1 MLHRILQRKLA
12 KYTIYSFPRIDY
24 NEINIFSGGTCMK
37 KSQFWQKLSPLVL
50 PIAFQQLM
58 GALVSTS
65 DTLMMGLIDQS
76 SLSAVS
82 LATQI
87 SFVVSLFCFGL
98 TGAGSLLAAQYWGK
112 GSKPDVEQVF
122 AVMLRPMA
130 LVGGLF
136 TAASLL
142 IPQLL
147 MRIFTPDP
155 ELIRLG
161 AAYLRAVSFSY
172 VLMCVN
178 QSYLTILRNSGRAAT
193 ATVITS
199 TGVVLNIFLNAVL
212 IFGLLGFPALGAVG
226 AALATTVTRMVEF
239 VWVLM
244 ETARPD
250 RIKLRKSYLF
260 GRCPLEKDYW
270 KHGTILTANNVVWGV
285 GITMGSVILGRLG
298 SDAVAANSIAMT
310 MKNLVNC
317 FCMGLATGGAILVG
331 NELGADH
338 LETAKQYGGK
348 VVRIAL
354 ISGAITAVFLI
365 ALTPVISNLAEL
377 SPTSQEYLKWMIV
390 VCAINL
396 IGMSNNSAIISG
408 IFPAGGD
415 TRFGFICDCIT
426 LWVIV
431 VPLGFLAAFVWELPI
446 WVVYIFINMD
456 EWVKIP
462 AVFHHY
468 KKYNWVRNLTRQEE
482 SL

>member
-1 MLHRILQRKLA
+1 MDNRLFWKKL
-12 KYTIYSFPRIDY
+12 
-24 NEINIFSGGTCMK
+24 
-37 KSQFWQKLSPLVL
+37 LPLVF

-58 GALVSTS
+58 SALVSTS
-65 DTLMMGLIDQS
+65 DTLMMGLIDQA

-87 SFVVSLFCFGL
+87 TFVVSLFIFGL

-112 GSKPDVEQVF
+112 GSKDDVEQVF
-122 AVMLRPMA
+122 AVMLRPMTA
-130 LVGGLF
+130 VGGIF
-136 TAASLL
+136 TLAALL
-142 IPQLL
+142 CPGLL

-161 AAYLRAVSFSY
+161 SGYLRAVSLSY
-172 VLMCVN
+172 VLMCIN
-178 QSYLTILRNSGRAAT
+178 QSYLTILRNSGRAGT
-193 ATVITS
+193 ATVIS
-199 TGVVLNIFLNAVL
+199 SSGVVVNIALNAVL
-212 IFGLLGFPALGAVG
+212 IFGLLGLPALGAVG
-226 AALATTVTRMVEF
+226 AALATTLTRVLEF
-239 VWVLM
+239 VWVIA

-250 RIKLRKSYLF
+250 RIKLRKRYLF
-260 GRCPLEKDYW
+260 GRCPLKKDYW
-270 KHGTILTANNVVWGV
+270 KHGTILTANNVIWGV

-317 FCMGLATGGAILVG
+317 FCMGLASGGAILVG
-331 NELGADH
+331 NELGANRLD
-338 LETAKQYGGK
+338 TAKQYGGK
-348 VVRIAL
+348 VVRLAL
-354 ISGAITAVFLI
+354 LSGTVTAVFLI
-365 ALTPVISNLAEL
+365 AMTPVIVNLAEL
-377 SPTSQEYLKWMIV
+377 SVQSQEYLRWMIV
-390 VCAINL
+390 VCAVNL

-415 TRFGFICDCIT
+415 TRFGFICDIIT

-431 VPLGFLAAFVWELPI
+431 VPLGMLGAFVWELPI

-468 KKYNWVRNLTRQEE
+468 RKYKWVRNLTIKEE
-482 SL
+482 TP

>member
-1 MLHRILQRKLA
+1 MDNRAFWKKL
-12 KYTIYSFPRIDY
+12 T
-24 NEINIFSGGTCMK
+24 
-37 KSQFWQKLSPLVL
+37 PLVF

-58 GALVSTS
+58 SALVSTS
-65 DTLMMGLIDQS
+65 DTLMMGLIDQA

-87 SFVVSLFCFGL
+87 SFVVSLFIFGL

-112 GSKPDVEQVF
+112 GSRGDVEQVF
-122 AVMLRPMA
+122 AIMLRPMA

-136 TAASLL
+136 TLASLFV
-142 IPQLL
+142 PGLL
-147 MRIFTPDP
+147 MRIFTPDG

-161 AAYLRAVSFSY
+161 SGYLRAVALSY
-172 VLMCVN
+172 LLMCIN
-178 QSYLTILRNSGRAAT
+178 QSYLCIMRNSGRAGT
-193 ATVITS
+193 ATVISS
-199 TGVVLNIFLNAVL
+199 TGVVLNIALNAIL

-226 AALATTVTRMVEF
+226 AALATTITRVVEF
-239 VWVLM
+239 IWVLA

-250 RIKLRKSYLF
+250 RIKLRKEFLF
-260 GRCPLEKDYW
+260 GKCSLEGDFW
-270 KHGTILTANNVVWGV
+270 KHGVILTANNVVWGV

-317 FCMGLATGGAILVG
+317 FCMGLASGGAILVG
-331 NELGADH
+331 NELGANN
-338 LETAKQYGGK
+338 LELAKAYGGK
-348 VVRIAL
+348 VVRLALGSGAVTAIFL
-354 ISGAITAVFLI
+354 ISM
-365 ALTPVISNLAEL
+365 TPVITQIAEL
-377 SPTSQEYLKWMIV
+377 SPTSQEYLQWMIV

-426 LWVIV
+426 LWCIV
-431 VPLGFLAAFVWELPI
+431 VPLGLLGAFVWHLPI

-468 KKYNWVRNLTRQEE
+468 RKYRWVRNLTREE
-482 SL
+482 T

>member
-1 MLHRILQRKLA
+1 MLRRDEFWRKL
-12 KYTIYSFPRIDY
+12 T
-24 NEINIFSGGTCMK
+24 
-37 KSQFWQKLSPLVL
+37 PLVF

-58 GALVSTS
+58 SALVSTS
-65 DTLMMGLIDQS
+65 DTLMMGLIDQA

-87 SFVVSLFCFGL
+87 SFVLSLFCFGL

-112 GSKPDVEQVF
+112 GSKEDVEQVF
-122 AVMLRPMA
+122 AIMLRPMA
-130 LVGGLF
+130 FVGGAFML
-136 TAASLL
+136 AAML

-161 AAYLRAVSFSY
+161 SGYLRTVALSY
-172 VLMCVN
+172 LISCIN
-178 QSYLTILRNSGRAAT
+178 QSYLCIMRNSGRNAKAT
-193 ATVITS
+193 LISSSA
-199 TGVVLNIFLNAVL
+199 VVLNIVLNAVL
-212 IFGLLGFPALGAVG
+212 IFGLFGLPALGAVG
-226 AALATTVTRMVEF
+226 AALATTLTRGVEF
-239 VWVLM
+239 AWVLA
-244 ETARPD
+244 ETAKPG
-250 RIKLRKSYLF
+250 RIKLRRRYFLGKC
-260 GRCPLEKDYW
+260 GLEGDYW
-270 KHGTILTANNVVWGV
+270 KHGTILVANNVIWGV

-317 FCMGLATGGAILVG
+317 FCMGLASGGAILVG

-338 LETAKQYGGK
+338 LDTAKSYGGR
-348 VVRIAL
+348 VVRLAL
-354 ISGAITAVFLI
+354 ISGAVTAVFLI
-365 ALTPVISNLAEL
+365 GLTPVILNLAEL
-377 SPTSQEYLKWMIV
+377 SAQSQTYLRWMIV

-415 TRFGFICDCIT
+415 TRFGFICDVIT
-426 LWVIV
+426 LWFIV
-431 VPLGFLAAFVWELPI
+431 VPLGFLGAFVLDLPI

-468 KKYNWVRNLTRQEE
+468 RKYLWVRNLTREE
-482 SL
+482 T

>member
-1 MLHRILQRKLA
+1 MNNKEFWRKL
-12 KYTIYSFPRIDY
+12 T
-24 NEINIFSGGTCMK
+24 
-37 KSQFWQKLSPLVL
+37 PLVF

-58 GALVSTS
+58 SALVSTS

-87 SFVVSLFCFGL
+87 TFVLSLFCFGL

-112 GSKPDVEQVF
+112 GSKPEVEQVF

-130 LVGGLF
+130 AAGMLF
-136 TAASLL
+136 TLAALL
-142 IPQLL
+142 CPGLL

-161 AAYLRAVSFSY
+161 SGYLRAVSLSY
-172 VLMCVN
+172 VLMCIN
-178 QSYLTILRNSGRAAT
+178 QSYLTILRNSGRAGT
-193 ATVITS
+193 ATVISS
-199 TGVVLNIFLNAVL
+199 TGVVVNIALNAVL
-212 IFGLLGFPALGAVG
+212 IFGLLGLPALGAVG
-226 AALATTVTRMVEF
+226 AALATTLTRVLEF
-239 VWVLM
+239 IWVLA

-250 RIKLRKSYLF
+250 RIKLRKGYLF
-260 GRCPLEKDYW
+260 GRCPLKKDYW
-270 KHGTILTANNVVWGV
+270 KHGVILTANNVIWGV

-317 FCMGLATGGAILVG
+317 FCMGLASGGAILVG
-331 NELGADH
+331 NELGADN
-338 LETAKQYGGK
+338 LETAKKYGGK
-348 VVRIAL
+348 VVRLAL
-354 ISGAITAVFLI
+354 LSGAITAVFLI
-365 ALTPVISNLAEL
+365 SMTPVILNLAEL
-377 SPTSQEYLKWMIV
+377 SDQSREYLRWMIV

-415 TRFGFICDCIT
+415 TRFGFICDIIT

-431 VPLGFLAAFVWELPI
+431 VPLGMLGAFVWELPI

-468 KKYNWVRNLTRQEE
+468 KKYKWVRNLTKQEDAP
-482 SL
+482 

>member
-1 MLHRILQRKLA
+1 MDNRLFWKKL
-12 KYTIYSFPRIDY
+12 
-24 NEINIFSGGTCMK
+24 
-37 KSQFWQKLSPLVL
+37 LPLVF

-58 GALVSTS
+58 SALVSTS
-65 DTLMMGLIDQS
+65 DTLMMGLIDQA

-87 SFVVSLFCFGL
+87 TFVASLFIFGL

-112 GSKPDVEQVF
+112 GSKDDVEQVF
-122 AVMLRPMA
+122 AVMLRPMTA
-130 LVGGLF
+130 VGGIF
-136 TAASLL
+136 TLAALL
-142 IPQLL
+142 CPGLL

-161 AAYLRAVSFSY
+161 SGYLRAVSLSY
-172 VLMCVN
+172 VLMCIN
-178 QSYLTILRNSGRAAT
+178 QSYLTILRNSGRAGT
-193 ATVITS
+193 ATVIS
-199 TGVVLNIFLNAVL
+199 SSGVVVNIALNAVL
-212 IFGLLGFPALGAVG
+212 IFGLLGLPALGAVG
-226 AALATTVTRMVEF
+226 AALATTLTRVLEF
-239 VWVLM
+239 VWVIA

-250 RIKLRKSYLF
+250 RIKLRKRYLF
-260 GRCPLEKDYW
+260 GRCPLRKDYW
-270 KHGTILTANNVVWGV
+270 KHGTILTANNVIWGV

-317 FCMGLATGGAILVG
+317 FCMGLASGGAILVG
-331 NELGADH
+331 NELGANRLD
-338 LETAKQYGGK
+338 TAKQYGGK
-348 VVRIAL
+348 VVRLAL
-354 ISGAITAVFLI
+354 LSGAVTAVFLI
-365 ALTPVISNLAEL
+365 AMTPVIVNLAEL
-377 SPTSQEYLKWMIV
+377 SVQSQEYLRWMIV
-390 VCAINL
+390 VCAVNL

-415 TRFGFICDCIT
+415 TRFGFICDIIT

-431 VPLGFLAAFVWELPI
+431 VPLGMLGAFVWELPI

-468 KKYNWVRNLTRQEE
+468 RKYKWVRNLTIKEE
-482 SL
+482 TP

>member
-1 MLHRILQRKLA
+1 MDNRLFWKKL
-12 KYTIYSFPRIDY
+12 T
-24 NEINIFSGGTCMK
+24 
-37 KSQFWQKLSPLVL
+37 PLVF

-58 GALVSTS
+58 SALVSTS
-65 DTLMMGLIDQS
+65 DTLMMGMIDQS

-87 SFVVSLFCFGL
+87 TFVVSLFTFGL

-112 GSKPDVEQVF
+112 GSKPEVEQVF

-130 LVGGLF
+130 LVGAAF
-136 TAASLL
+136 TMASLL
-142 IPQLL
+142 VPQLL

-161 AAYLRAVSFSY
+161 SGYLRAVALSY
-172 VLMCVN
+172 FLMCVN
-178 QSYLTILRNSGRAAT
+178 QSYLTILRNSGRAGT
-193 ATVITS
+193 ATVISS
-199 TGVVLNIFLNAVL
+199 TGVVVNILLNAIL
-212 IFGLLGFPALGAVG
+212 IFGLLGLPALGAVG
-226 AALATTVTRMVEF
+226 AALATTLTRVLEF
-239 VWVLM
+239 VWVLW

-260 GRCPLEKDYW
+260 GKCPLKREYW
-270 KHGTILTANNVVWGV
+270 KHGTILAANNLIWGL

-317 FCMGLATGGAILVG
+317 FCMGLASGGAILVG
-331 NELGADH
+331 NELGANH

-348 VVRIAL
+348 VVRLAL
-354 ISGAITAVFLI
+354 LSGAVTAVFLI
-365 ALTPVISNLAEL
+365 SMTPVIASIAEL
-377 SPTSQEYLKWMIV
+377 SPTSQGYLRWMIV

-415 TRFGFICDCIT
+415 TRFGFICDTIT
-426 LWVIV
+426 LWCIV
-431 VPLGFLAAFVWELPI
+431 VPLGFLGAFVWHLPI

-462 AVFHHY
+462 AVFRHY
-468 KKYNWVRNLTRQEE
+468 RKYQWVRNLTMQEE
-482 SL
+482 

>member
-1 MLHRILQRKLA
+1 MDNKL
-12 KYTIYSFPRIDY
+12 FW
-24 NEINIFSGGTCMK
+24 K
-37 KSQFWQKLSPLVL
+37 KLTPLVF

-58 GALVSTS
+58 SALVSTS
-65 DTLMMGLIDQS
+65 DTLMMGLIDQA

-87 SFVVSLFCFGL
+87 TFVVSLFIFGL
-98 TGAGSLLAAQYWGK
+98 TSAGSVLAAQYWGK

-122 AVMLRPMA
+122 AIMLRPMA
-130 LVGGLF
+130 LIGAAFTLAALF
-136 TAASLL
+136 V
-142 IPQLL
+142 PELL
-147 MRIFTPDP
+147 MRIFTPDL

-161 AAYLRAVSFSY
+161 SGYLRAVSLSY

-178 QSYLTILRNSGRAAT
+178 QSYLTILRNSGRATT
-193 ATVITS
+193 ATVISS
-199 TGVVLNIFLNAVL
+199 TGVVVNIALNAIL
-212 IFGLLGFPALGAVG
+212 IFGLLGFPALGAIG
-226 AALATTVTRMVEF
+226 AALATTLTRIVEF
-239 VWVLM
+239 VWVLA

-250 RIKLRKSYLF
+250 RIKLRKVYLF
-260 GRCPLEKDYW
+260 GKCGLSKEYW
-270 KHGTILTANNVVWGV
+270 KHGVILTANNLVWGV

-317 FCMGLATGGAILVG
+317 FCMGLASGGAILVG
-331 NELGADH
+331 NELGANN
-338 LETAKQYGGK
+338 LETAKGYGGK
-348 VVRIAL
+348 VVRLAL
-354 ISGAITAVFLI
+354 LSGAITAIFLI
-365 ALTPVISNLAEL
+365 AMTPVISRLAEL
-377 SPTSQEYLKWMIV
+377 SPQSQEYLKWMIV

-446 WVVYIFINMD
+446 WVVYIFINMEVGED
-456 EWVKIP
+456 PRRVP
-462 AVFHHY
+462 
-468 KKYNWVRNLTRQEE
+468 